1 MGERDG
7 HDPVRAADP
16 SERRAVQRARALS
29 WHGALR
35 DHARRQPDP
44 RARLAEDA
52 PVQCDRRHRR
62 PDAGAA
68 EPIAQARVHEAL
80 LQPAVVA
87 RELPVRA
94 RDARRFRARLTIRH
108 AGPAELL
115 RSRDAGDALDRW
127 RHSGVEFSPAAYGL
141 KRPLKDARGDDPD
154 DGVYVHAIPGEGW
167 GQPIAAHLLGRSG
180 GVARYHAGLLDGLRP
195 DVIHH
200 HNVSLLGRDVFVRR
214 ANARSLY
221 TAHDYWVRCPRS
233 DLLKYGKYPC
243 VTPTCVRCALLTA
256 RPPQMWRYSPG
267 WHGLSEVDCA
277 IAPSVYMAHAIESS
291 VGCPVVHIPNFAP
304 DGRVSMPEDGL
315 GGYFLF
321 VGVLESHKGVAE
333 LVRAST
339 RRSAPI
345 RIVGRGS
352 LSGELKHLA
361 RRDRARVQIEGWVSR
376 DELLRLYRGA
386 KALVIPSLW
395 PENAPLAAIEALS
408 CGTPL
413 LVSRRGGLE
422 ELLHGG
428 AAGYSFE
435 PAEDGIADAMDRF
448 ERRGDPA
455 PLRAS
460 ARQTYE
466 RYHRPEAYL
475 EKYLEVAKGDVPV
488 TSAMPGGDSGSPPVG
503 GLA

>member
-1 MGERDG
+1 METLRFLMVTTFYPPYHLGGD
-7 HDPVRAADP
+7 
-16 SERRAVQRARALS
+16 AVHVQYLARALAS
-29 WHGALR
+29 KGH
-35 DHARRQPDP
+35 
-44 RARLAEDA
+44 E
-52 PVQCDRRHRR
+52 
-62 PDAGAA
+62 
-68 EPIAQARVHEAL
+68 VH
-80 LQPAVVA
+80 
-87 RELPVRA
+87 
-94 RDARRFRARLTIRH
+94 
-108 AGPAELL
+108 
-115 RSRDAGDALDRW
+115 
-127 RHSGVEFSPAAYGL
+127 VEFSPAAYGL
-141 KRPLKDARGDDPD
+141 KRPLKDARADDHD

-304 DGRVSMPEDGL
+304 DGRISMPEDGL

-376 DELLRLYRGA
+376 DELFRLYRGA

-475 EKYLEVAKGDVPV
+475 EKYLEVAKGDVPG
-488 TSAMPGGDSGSPPVG
+488 TSAMLGGDSASTPVG